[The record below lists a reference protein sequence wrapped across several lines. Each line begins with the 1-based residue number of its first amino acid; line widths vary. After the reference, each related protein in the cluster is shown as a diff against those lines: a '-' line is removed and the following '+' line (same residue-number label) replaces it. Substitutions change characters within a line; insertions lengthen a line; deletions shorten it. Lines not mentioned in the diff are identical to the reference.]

1 MSQLTLESTV
11 VENVNALKVDLA
23 TKLAGEDAANAW
35 MKNNPQGFLTAKGRV
50 LTPSGQAVANHDF
63 EMTTQHIS
71 IYNAAS
77 VRLWVCFGT
86 EAGKTQANDEIAVEP
101 GMTLSLPL
109 RTVSGEAQVSMILN
123 DSSTTTAGIPVLV
136 LGN

>member
-35 MKNNPQGFLTAKGRV
+35 MKTNEQGYLTAKGKV
-50 LTPSGQAVANHDF
+50 LAVKGDSAVSD
-63 EMTTQHIS
+63 TLGITSQLIS
-71 IYNAAS
+71 IFNAAS
-77 VRLWVCFGT
+77 VRLWVRFG
-86 EAGKTQANDEIAVEP
+86 AQASKGGNDEIAVEP
-101 GMTLSLPL
+101 GLTLTIPL
-109 RTVSGEAQVSMILN
+109 RTVPTSCQISMILN
-123 DSSTTTAGIPVLV
+123 DSSSTTVDIPVLV